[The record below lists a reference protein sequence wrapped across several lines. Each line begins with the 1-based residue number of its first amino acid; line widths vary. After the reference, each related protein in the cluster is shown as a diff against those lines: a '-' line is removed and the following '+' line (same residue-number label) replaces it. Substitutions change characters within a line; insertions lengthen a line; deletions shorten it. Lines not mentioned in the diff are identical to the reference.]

1 MTTTDRLARAHAA
14 LRNIPELEGAR
25 VTGIVAL
32 RGGNHSSFLVESNR
46 GDYVLRLRGPAKV
59 FAPAQ
64 DLEHEFAVLS
74 LMSAEDLAPQ
84 PVHADP
90 ANGVMLVRFLEG
102 RTLSCEDLQR
112 PRWLEQVAAV
122 LARVHR
128 HRWDARIVEPAA
140 AVRGYLAVL
149 ENSMTK
155 HQAVMPIRRILAGL
169 SGAFEQGSPPV
180 LCHNDLLSGNIH
192 AGAKL
197 RLLDW
202 EYAGGGD
209 PWYDIATLICYHDLD
224 PGARTALVAAYARYS
239 GRQIEPARLAGLCG
253 IVDCQT
259 LAWALTRIE
268 SGVQLDRDAGLAR
281 SAAVR
286 LDLEQRLSG
295 IF

>member
-1 MTTTDRLARAHAA
+1 MVGL
-14 LRNIPELEGAR
+14 P
-25 VTGIVAL
+25 
-32 RGGNHSSFLVESNR
+32 GGNHSSFLVESNK
-46 GDYVLRLRGPAKV
+46 GDYVLRLPGPAKA

-64 DLEHEFAVLS
+64 DLEHELAVLS

-84 PVHADP
+84 PAHADP
-90 ANGVMLVRFLEG
+90 ATGVLLVRFLEG

-112 PRWLEQVAAV
+112 PRCLEQVAAV
-122 LARVHR
+122 LAKVHR
-128 HRWDARIVEPAA
+128 HRWDARIVDPAV
-140 AVRGYLAVL
+140 AVCGYLAIL
-149 ENSMTK
+149 ESSRTMR
-155 HQAVMPIRRILAGL
+155 QVVMPIRRILARL

-192 AGAKL
+192 AGARL

-209 PWYDIATLICYHDLD
+209 PWFDVATLICYHDLG
-224 PGARTALVAAYARYS
+224 PGARTALVAAYARSS

-259 LAWALTRIE
+259 LAWALTRID

-286 LDLEQRLSG
+286 LDLERRLSG
-295 IF
+295 IFSQR